1 MTASPAG
8 RLREE
13 PRPLRVAVV
22 GNPNTGKTTLFNA
35 LTGLRRKVGNYPG
48 VTVERTIGV
57 SESAAGRLELVDL
70 PGTYSLSAG
79 SPDELIAVE
88 VLAGALPGEPPLDG
102 VVVVVDATNL
112 RRNLFL
118 VTQVLALELP
128 VVVALNMSDLAHSRG
143 VEIDVGRLSERLGV
157 PVVET
162 VASRGEGLP
171 RLVQAL
177 WSCRDRAGVAADP
190 CRPPGLAEAVD
201 QLRLGLGGAGGSL
214 TRPILERAL
223 LDVGGPAEA
232 QVAQLSGGRGEAIL
246 ATVRDRFADG
256 GDVGATEA
264 RERYRRID
272 ELLAGVERRR
282 SLPLVADRID
292 RVVHHPLAGTLI
304 LLGLLTVVF
313 QSVFAWAAPLV
324 ELIDAGVSAV
334 GRGVAAV
341 LPDGA
346 LESLLVD
353 GVVAGV
359 GAVVVFLPQVVIL
372 FLFLVVLEDSG
383 YMARVAF
390 LLDRLMRAC
399 GLSGHS
405 VIPMLSSFA
414 CAVPGIMATRVIS
427 DRRDRVATI
436 LAAPFMTCSARLPVY
451 GLLIGAFVPA
461 VPLAGGLLGLQ
472 GLTLLGL
479 YLLGIGSGVLAALV
493 AKRTVLAGPP
503 PPFLLE
509 LPPYRW
515 PQPRSVV
522 TEVWQRARAFL
533 LRAGTFIFAASLVV
547 WALAYF
553 PHSESIEQRYETARA
568 DAAAQLEGAELEE
581 ALARLDTAESSAQ
594 LENSL
599 LGRGGRWLEPLCRP
613 LGWDW
618 RITAAVVA
626 SFPAREVVVAA
637 LATTTAVGSGDEDT
651 TSLAERLRT
660 VERADGSPLLT
671 APVALGLM
679 VFVALCLQ
687 CVSTMAVMARESGSW
702 RWPVA
707 AWLVMTG
714 LAWLAAFVTVRV
726 AALWF

>member
-8 RLREE
+8 RLGED
-13 PRPLRVAVV
+13 PRRLRVAVV

-48 VTVERTIGV
+48 VTVERTVGAA
-57 SESAAGRLELVDL
+57 ESPAGRIELVDL
-70 PGTYSLSAG
+70 PGTYSLSAE

-88 VLAGALPGEPPLDG
+88 VLAGSLPGEPLPDG

-128 VVVALNMSDLAHSRG
+128 VVVALNMSDLARRRG
-143 VEIDVGRLSERLGV
+143 IEIDVETLSDRLGV

-171 RLVQAL
+171 RLVEVL
-177 WSCRDRAGVAADP
+177 WTCRDGGAGVRDP
-190 CRPPGLAEAVD
+190 CRPADLGEAVE
-201 QLRLGLGGAGGSL
+201 QLRLGLGSAGGTL
-214 TRPILERAL
+214 PRPVLERAL
-223 LDVGGPAEA
+223 LDVGGAAERRVFEHEPA
-232 QVAQLSGGRGEAIL
+232 RGAAIL
-246 ATVRDRFADG
+246 AAARERFADG
-256 GDVGATEA
+256 GDIGAVEA

-272 ELLAGVERRR
+272 GLLAGVERRR
-282 SLPLVADRID
+282 ALPLVADRVD

-324 ELIDAGVSAV
+324 DLIDTGVSAV
-334 GRGVAAV
+334 GRGVATV
-341 LPDGA
+341 MPDGA

-427 DRRDRVATI
+427 DRRDRIATI

-461 VPLAGGLLGLQ
+461 VPVAGDLLGLQ

-479 YLLGIGSGVLAALV
+479 YLLGIGAGVVAALAA
-493 AKRTVLAGPP
+493 KRSVLAGPP

-553 PHSESIEQRYETARA
+553 PHSESIGQRYEAERSET
-568 DAAAQLEGAELEE
+568 AAQLEGAALEE
-581 ALARLDTAESSAQ
+581 ALTRLDTAESSAQ

-599 LGRGGRWLEPLCRP
+599 LGRGGRLLEPLCRP

-660 VERADGSPLLT
+660 VKRADGSPLLT

-726 AALWF
+726 AAVWF

>member
-8 RLREE
+8 RFREE
-13 PRPLRVAVV
+13 SRPLRVAVV

-57 SESAAGRLELVDL
+57 SDSAAGRLELVDL

-88 VLAGALPGEPPLDG
+88 VLAGALPGEPSLDG

-128 VVVALNMSDLAHSRG
+128 VVVALNMSDLARSRG
-143 VEIDVGRLSERLGV
+143 VEIDVDRLSERLGV

-171 RLVQAL
+171 RLVEAL
-177 WSCRDRAGVAADP
+177 WSCRDRAGVQSDP

-201 QLRLGLGGAGGSL
+201 QLRLGLGSPGGSL

-223 LDVGGPAEA
+223 LDVGGTAEGR
-232 QVAQLSGGRGEAIL
+232 VTQLAAGGGEAIL
-246 ATVRDRFADG
+246 AAARDRFADG

-272 ELLAGVERRR
+272 ELLEGVERRR
-282 SLPLVADRID
+282 TLPLLADRID

-324 ELIDAGVSAV
+324 EGIDAGVSAF
-334 GRGVAAV
+334 GRAVAR
-341 LPDGA
+341 LMPDGA

-353 GVVAGV
+353 GVIAGV
-359 GAVVVFLPQVVIL
+359 GSVVVFLPQVAIL
-372 FLFLVVLEDSG
+372 FLFLVVLEDTG

-427 DRRDRVATI
+427 DRRDRIATI

-461 VPLAGGLLGLQ
+461 VPVAGGVLGLQ
-472 GLTLLGL
+472 GVTLLGL
-479 YLLGIGSGVLAALV
+479 YLLGIAGGVLAALV

-509 LPPYRW
+509 MPPYRW

-522 TEVWQRARAFL
+522 TEVWQRSRAFL
-533 LRAGTFIFAASLVV
+533 LRAGTFIFAATLVV

-553 PHSESIEQRYETARA
+553 PHSESIEQRYDAARSEV
-568 DAAAQLEGAELEE
+568 AAQLEGAELEE

-594 LENSL
+594 LEHSL
-599 LGRGGRWLEPLCRP
+599 LGRGGRLLEPLCRP

-637 LATTTAVGSGDEDT
+637 LATTTAVGSGDEET
-651 TSLAERLRT
+651 ASLAERLRT